1 MSFVRPFDPEEMKSR
16 PSSSLERLRFG
27 PLRTLNVRASKLSGQ
42 ESAAR
47 VESWLRSKQVELT
60 GEVLVITGRGAGSLE
75 GIPVV
80 KDATRLVLNRLRR
93 LGVIESYGEDTPG
106 SFIVSLAPLRSLL
119 EAPARRRTRETP
131 PARKLPGIQ
140 GLKPETGERLRS
152 LATRAIDAL
161 GVKDASDSV
170 IAGEMVRQFS
180 MIARTA
186 PTGVDADKWVD
197 GAITKAL
204 REYAESD

>member
-1 MSFVRPFDPEEMKSR
+1 MKSWER
-16 PSSSLERLRFG
+16 QSSSLERLRFG

-47 VESWLRSKQVELT
+47 VEAWLRSKQVELT
-60 GEVLVITGRGAGSLE
+60 GEVLVITGRGAGSLD

-80 KDATRLVLNRLRR
+80 KDAARLVLNRLRR

-119 EAPARRRTRETP
+119 EAPARRRTRVP
-131 PARKLPGIQ
+131 QPARKVPGIH
-140 GLKPETGERLRS
+140 GLKPETRERLRY
-152 LATRAIDAL
+152 LAGRAIEAL
-161 GVKDASDSV
+161 GVKDASEAVVD
-170 IAGEMVRQFS
+170 GEMLRQFS

-186 PTGVDADKWVD
+186 PAGIDADKWVD

-204 REYAESD
+204 REYTESDR